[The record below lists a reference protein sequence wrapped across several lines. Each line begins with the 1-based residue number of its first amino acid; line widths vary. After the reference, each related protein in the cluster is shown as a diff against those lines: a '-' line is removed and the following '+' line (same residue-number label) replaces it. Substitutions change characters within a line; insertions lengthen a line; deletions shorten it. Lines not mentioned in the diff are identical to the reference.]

1 MQTLATPT
9 DTLNLFPDRMSWR
22 LSSIDNEELIH
33 DAVRYGHLLAL
44 EVYLNENPQY
54 ISKLFQHNQCRWTPL
69 IAACF
74 FKHEA
79 IVRMLLKRFKPDVEA
94 QGTVVLGTSANDY
107 ETYEDVS
114 ALWTAAAVDHFDIVR
129 LLIEHGHA
137 NVNYLTKTHSTAL
150 RVAFYNNN
158 FEMIKYLIDHGANP
172 HQSKLGNYTNLML
185 SAGHGHSR
193 LAIYSIEQLKCDLNE
208 RDENGQVALYY
219 AVKSGS
225 RETVKCL
232 LDNGAL
238 NLRDTLRNVTPL
250 MRAALYGQVELV
262 EVFHGHCSDLEWIE
276 GKELLGATFAGWI
289 RKLENRNKTVQYL
302 TEAFALRKLKN
313 LPKEP
318 SEQPSDMFEHR
329 TECLTLEEFNELIGR
344 NSIDALRL
352 ETIRIHQ
359 RLLGDQSNDYHYVLR
374 LQGARLADNYHY
386 VESCQ
391 WWLYA
396 FELQQKSDAPIDPDD
411 LRSVLTVFVDMEL
424 NTSTRV
430 SLKTLQR
437 TLTIIDREVRS
448 RYVRDHLDYTLIT
461 LLNIIT
467 IIGHH
472 LQVEGD
478 SRETEELRRSV
489 RSIIA
494 RHYRTKETRASLLH
508 LCCDASST
516 ILHGDMKR

>member
-1 MQTLATPT
+1 
-9 DTLNLFPDRMSWR
+9 MSWR
-22 LSSIDNEELIH
+22 LSSLDNEELIH
-33 DAVRYGHLLAL
+33 DAVRHGHLLTL
-44 EVYLNENPQY
+44 EIYLNENPRCINKIFEHKQR
-54 ISKLFQHNQCRWTPL
+54 RWTPL

-79 IVRMLLKRFKPDVEA
+79 MVRMLLKRFKPDVEV
-94 QGTVVLGTSANDY
+94 QGTVVLGTSANEY

-114 ALWTAAAVDHFDIVR
+114 ALWTAAALDHFDIVR
-129 LLIEHGHA
+129 LLIDHGQA
-137 NVNYLTKTHSTAL
+137 NVNSLTKTHSTAL
-150 RVAFYNNN
+150 RVAFFNNN

-185 SAGHGHSR
+185 SAGHGNLR
-193 LAIYSIEQLKCDLNE
+193 LAIYLIEQLKCDLNE

-238 NLRDTLRNVTPL
+238 NLRDALRNVTPL

-276 GKELLGATFAGWI
+276 GRELLGATFAGWI
-289 RKLENRNKTVQYL
+289 QNLENRNKTVQYL

-313 LPKEP
+313 IPKE
-318 SEQPSDMFEHR
+318 SIEQPSDIFEHQ
-329 TECLTLEEFNELIGR
+329 TECLTLEEFNELINR

-352 ETIRIHQ
+352 ETVRIQQ
-359 RLLGDQSNDYHYVLR
+359 RLLGDQSKDYHYVLH
-374 LQGARLADNYHY
+374 LQGERLADNYYY

-396 FELQQKSDAPIDPDD
+396 FELQQKNDAPIDPNDF
-411 LRSVLTVFVDMEL
+411 RAVLAVFMEMEL

-430 SLKTLQR
+430 SLSTLQR
-437 TLTIIDREVRS
+437 TLTIIDREVQS
-448 RYVRDHLDYTLIT
+448 RYRRARLDSTLIA

-467 IIGHH
+467 IIGHR

-478 SRETEELRRSV
+478 SRETEDLRRSM

-494 RHYRTKETRASLLH
+494 RQYRTEETRASLLH

-516 ILHGDMKR
+516 TLHGDTRR